1 MLDAWYQDY
10 GFIGAMILSF
20 VLVLTFFTWMAAI
33 SGVFALERYPRFAR
47 FIWSVLLIVFP
58 PSSIVFLSYQVAV
71 AYAQNKRA
79 RRQFRPA
86 REMICPSGQSF

>member
-10 GFIGAMILSF
+10 GFIGAMVLSF

-33 SGVFALERYPRFAR
+33 SGVFALERYPRLAR
-47 FIWSVLLIVFP
+47 IVWSILLILFP
-58 PSSIVFLSYQVAV
+58 PSSIVFLGYQAAT

-79 RRQFRPA
+79 RHQFRSS
-86 REMICPSGQSF
+86 RETCCASGQPF